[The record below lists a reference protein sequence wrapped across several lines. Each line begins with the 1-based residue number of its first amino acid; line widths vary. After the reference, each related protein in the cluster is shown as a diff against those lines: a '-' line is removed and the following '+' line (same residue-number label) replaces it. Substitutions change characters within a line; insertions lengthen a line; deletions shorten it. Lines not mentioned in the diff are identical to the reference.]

1 MILFITMQFCPLFT
15 WGQNFVYMD
24 IGIGNQ
30 GKDNVAF
37 VNFELGA
44 GYVLFNNF
52 NCFGGL
58 KLNKY
63 FLDIEVSEDNEFDE
77 TNTFLTTNLY
87 LGVSNYF
94 KILEFDK
101 NVNFE
106 NFGFFP
112 EFRFFFNPLL
122 PRKITYEDDGILY
135 KRTGGYKVQTSFGY
149 GGGVYFKT
157 KSGLIAL
164 KVELNSNDPFE
175 VLRGLEY
182 GEVDMPFSKG
192 NQLLICLR
200 FSGF

>member
-1 MILFITMQFCPLFT
+1 
-15 WGQNFVYMD
+15 MD
-24 IGIGNQ
+24 LGVGNQ

-37 VNFELGA
+37 VNFDLGA
-44 GYVLFNNF
+44 GHVLFNNF

-63 FLDIEVSEDNEFDE
+63 FLDVEVSDDNEFDV

-87 LGVSNYF
+87 FGASNYF
-94 KILEFDK
+94 KILKFD
-101 NVNFE
+101 E
-106 NFGFFP
+106 NATFKSFGFFP
-112 EFRFFFNPLL
+112 EFRFLFNPFL
-122 PRKITYEDDGILY
+122 PRKISYNDDGILY
-135 KRTGGYKVQTSFGY
+135 KRTGAYKVQTSFGY
-149 GGGVYFKT
+149 GGGVFFKT

-192 NQLLICLR
+192 NQLFICLR